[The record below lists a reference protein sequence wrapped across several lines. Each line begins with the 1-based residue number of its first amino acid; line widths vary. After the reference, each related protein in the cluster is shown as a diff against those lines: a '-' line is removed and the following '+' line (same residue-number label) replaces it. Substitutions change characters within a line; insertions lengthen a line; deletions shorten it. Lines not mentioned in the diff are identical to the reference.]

1 MTLAHLL
8 LLNFGLAAYLTGLIW
23 TVQLVHYPGFAHVE
37 PAQFERF
44 HREHSARISWVV
56 MAPMLLELGAAGWL
70 AWQGEALGAAARWG
84 QLALV
89 LLVWAS
95 TFFIT
100 VPFHNR
106 LARRLRLRG
115 HRRPGA
121 HQLAPHPGLDRPRR
135 VAGFFLMWRI

>member
-1 MTLAHLL
+1 MTLPHLL

-23 TVQLVHYPGFAHVE
+23 TVQLVHYPGFARVE
-37 PAQFERF
+37 PAQFEQF
-44 HREHSARISWVV
+44 HREHSTRISWVV
-56 MAPMLLELGAAGWL
+56 MAPMLLELGAAGYL
-70 AWQGEALGAAARWG
+70 AWQGEALGPAMRWG

-106 LARRLRLRG
+106 LARGYNYVAIDGLVRTNWPRT
-115 HRRPGA
+115 
-121 HQLAPHPGLDRPRR
+121 LAWTAR
-135 VAGFFLMWRI
+135 AGWLGWVLWSL

>member
-23 TVQLVHYPGFAHVE
+23 TVQLVHYPGFARVE
-37 PAQFERF
+37 PAQFEQF

-70 AWQGEALGAAARWG
+70 AWEGEALGATARWG
-84 QLALV
+84 QLGLV
-89 LLVWAS
+89 GLVWAS

-106 LARRLRLRG
+106 LARGYNYVVIDGLVRTNWPRT
-115 HRRPGA
+115 
-121 HQLAPHPGLDRPRR
+121 LAWTAR
-135 VAGFFLMWRI
+135 AGWLLFLTWRS

>member
-1 MTLAHLL
+1 MTLSHLL

-23 TVQLVHYPGFAHVE
+23 TVQLVHYPGFARVE
-37 PAQFERF
+37 PAQFVQF
-44 HREHSARISWVV
+44 HREHSTRISWAV

-70 AWQGEALGAAARWG
+70 AWQGAALAPAARWG

-106 LARRLRLRG
+106 LASGYSYVAIDGLVRTNWPRTLAWTARL
-115 HRRPGA
+115 
-121 HQLAPHPGLDRPRR
+121 GLL
-135 VAGFFLMWRI
+135 GYLMW